1 MTNKKFCFL
10 LLFFF
15 TRHFKPISNDVRHCG
30 DTFALGRGRRPRP
43 RNATYIW
50 PTGKSGGSR
59 QGASEKCLPSFPPHY
74 LSVSFKEQM
83 KKKTRKKEN
92 GVMWELSFEPEAE
105 PIFSPC
111 LKRLLPHA
119 SLPPSPTPS
128 QSSLPFINHP
138 WLVGQRALCWE
149 LSGVRTAVERT
160 HTRAC
165 TAARARLPLLAH

>member
-1 MTNKKFCFL
+1 
-10 LLFFF
+10 
-15 TRHFKPISNDVRHCG
+15 
-30 DTFALGRGRRPRP
+30 
-43 RNATYIW
+43 
-50 PTGKSGGSR
+50 
-59 QGASEKCLPSFPPHY
+59 
-74 LSVSFKEQM
+74 
-83 KKKTRKKEN
+83 
-92 GVMWELSFEPEAE
+92 MWELSLEPEAE

-160 HTRAC
+160 HTHVRARPRARTPPSAC
-165 TAARARLPLLAH
+165 TLAGVGPTNPGKHSSVHLLFA